1 MTLPL
6 WIERNS
12 GFLYYTTVLS
22 GELWWIFGN
31 YGFQFQEHHLR
42 CVVEKCSV
50 FKSPRGQRSSNS
62 FLGTQH
68 HEFRR
73 EMLWECHVKPLG
85 ATLYQQTASYRMGK
99 DSTDPGFVV
108 VSRLWSL
115 PRLRNLTG
123 IEIRIRL
130 ESIFLGNPNP
140 NRNSNEQTKGIWIR
154 TEIGMLNA
162 VFVSE
167 SKSWLHDS
175 NSTKKWDFLEN
186 SVKYFL
192 QLRKCLQLNLW

>member
-1 MTLPL
+1 M
-6 WIERNS
+6 
-12 GFLYYTTVLS
+12 
-22 GELWWIFGN
+22 
-31 YGFQFQEHHLR
+31 
-42 CVVEKCSV
+42 
-50 FKSPRGQRSSNS
+50 
-62 FLGTQH
+62 
-68 HEFRR
+68 
-73 EMLWECHVKPLG
+73 KPLG

-154 TEIGMLNA
+154 IQIGMLN
-162 VFVSE
+162 VEFVCE
-167 SKSWLHDS
+167 SKIWLLDS
-175 NSTKKWDFLEN
+175 NSYKKFLEIP
-186 SVKYFL
+186 SVIDGHTLDDPGILFAVI
-192 QLRKCLQLNLW
+192 LRCRLAFFASSGGNRNPNQNR